1 MREKDSVC
9 VGETEAAREEQN
21 ERDNARLT
29 NPQTFGEAIRKSE
42 TQEGR
47 EGGAGGGRKAER
59 E

>member
-1 MREKDSVC
+1 
-9 VGETEAAREEQN
+9 VGEKEAAREEQN